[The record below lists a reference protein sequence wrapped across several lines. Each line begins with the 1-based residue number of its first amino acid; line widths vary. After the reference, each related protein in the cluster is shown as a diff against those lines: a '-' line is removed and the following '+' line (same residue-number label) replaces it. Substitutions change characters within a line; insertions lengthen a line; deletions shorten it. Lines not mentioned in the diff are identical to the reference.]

1 MPPSAASLFRVLA
14 SVLATLVLSGCG
26 HVPVASMLK
35 LSRVDFATTDPAL
48 LRAAVTL
55 PWQLRP
61 RGEGMRMRVAVKI
74 GNGPEETQDFALRK
88 VSDAADQLRNEVAP
102 GTALFAYRIDP
113 ADLPRLQALRAG
125 LLAKKKEGMKGSLS
139 ISIRP
144 ETCRVEPLPQGPV
157 LFSTYLRTG
166 ETANYVPLARD
177 VDLRSLDPTRDVAAL
192 IPPCG

>member
-1 MPPSAASLFRVLA
+1 MPSTVAAALRPLA
-14 SVLATLVLSGCG
+14 LLLAALALSGCG
-26 HVPVASMLK
+26 HVPVASMLQ

-61 RGEGMRMRVAVKI
+61 RGEGMRMRVVVKI
-74 GNGPEETQDFALRK
+74 GNGPEEAQDFALRE
-88 VSDAADQLRNEVAP
+88 VSDAADQLRDEIAP

-113 ADLPRLQALRAG
+113 ADLPRLQALRTE
-125 LLAKKKEGMKGSLS
+125 LLAKKKRGMKGSLS

-157 LFSTYLRTG
+157 RFSTYLRTG

-177 VDLRSLDPTRDVAAL
+177 MDLRSLDPTRDIAAS
-192 IPPCG
+192 IPPCT

>member
-1 MPPSAASLFRVLA
+1 
-14 SVLATLVLSGCG
+14 
-26 HVPVASMLK
+26 MLK

-61 RGEGMRMRVAVKI
+61 RGQGMRMRVAAKV
-74 GNGPEETQDFALRK
+74 GNGPEETQDFALRE
-88 VSDAADQLRNEVAP
+88 VSDAADQLRDEIAP

-125 LLAKKKEGMKGSLS
+125 LLAKKKKGMKGSLS

-144 ETCRVEPLPQGPV
+144 ETCRVAPLPQGPV

-177 VDLRSLDPTRDVAAL
+177 VDLRSLDPMRDIAAS
-192 IPPCG
+192 IPPCS